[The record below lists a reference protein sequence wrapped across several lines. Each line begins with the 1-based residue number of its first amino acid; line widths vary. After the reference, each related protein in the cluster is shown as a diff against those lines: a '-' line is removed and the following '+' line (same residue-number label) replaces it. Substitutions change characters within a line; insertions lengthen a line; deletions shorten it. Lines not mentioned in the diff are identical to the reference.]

1 MRLSELPRALVT
13 ALNPVVV
20 FTTTGLVAALA
31 GAGLV
36 QPARAGA
43 LFAAVDLPQ
52 ERFVLVSAP
61 IGDGTKAQLNIYE
74 QLNGKRPCFAM
85 TGSQPAKVEPLLAT
99 FDFTGICNRFIDANG
114 YSLRIGDAD
123 LATSYRLSVIRKDN
137 DNLLVA
143 LPTKAGA
150 GPEMVVART
159 QGPGTGF
166 SQLVFEPGWQLKRR
180 AFGGRQLGHVYVYRA
195 IAPAEPSAGLEA
207 SAPAKVSAVVGLEST
222 PAVPPAPVTT
232 KR

>member
-1 MRLSELPRALVT
+1 MRLSELPRALSL
-13 ALNPVVV
+13 ALQPAVLLA
-20 FTTTGLVAALA
+20 TTGLVAALG

-36 QPARAGA
+36 QSARAAA
-43 LFAAVDLPQ
+43 LFAAVDVPQ

-61 IGDGTKAQLNIYE
+61 IGDGTKGQLNIYE

-85 TGSQPAKVEPLLAT
+85 SGSQPARVEPMLAS
-99 FDFTGICNRFIDANG
+99 FDFTGICSRFIDANG
-114 YSLRIGDAD
+114 YSLRIGDTD

-137 DNLLVA
+137 DNLLMA

-166 SQLVFEPGWQLKRR
+166 TQLVFEPGWELKRR
-180 AFGGRQLGHVYVYRA
+180 AFGGRQLGHVYIYRA
-195 IAPAEPSAGLEA
+195 IAPAEPIVAVEA
-207 SAPAKVSAVVGLEST
+207 SPPPSASVASK
-222 PAVPPAPVTT
+222 P
-232 KR
+232 

>member
-1 MRLSELPRALVT
+1 MRLSQLPRALSPALRPVAVLVT
-13 ALNPVVV
+13 STV
-20 FTTTGLVAALA
+20 VAASS

-36 QPARAGA
+36 QSARAGA
-43 LFAAVDLPQ
+43 LFAAVDVPQ

-61 IGDGTKAQLNIYE
+61 IGDGSKGQLNIYE
-74 QLNGKRPCFAM
+74 QLNRKRPCFAM
-85 TGSQPAKVEPLLAT
+85 SGSQPAKVEPMLAT

-114 YSLRIGDAD
+114 YSLRIGDTD

-137 DNLLVA
+137 DNLLMA

-166 SQLVFEPGWQLKRR
+166 TQLVFEPGWELKRR
-180 AFGGRQLGHVYVYRA
+180 AFGGRQLGHVYIYRA
-195 IAPAEPSAGLEA
+195 IAPAEPNVAVEAGPPPSVPVA
-207 SAPAKVSAVVGLEST
+207 SK
-222 PAVPPAPVTT
+222 
-232 KR
+232 K

>member
-1 MRLSELPRALVT
+1 MRLSVLPRALVS
-13 ALNPVVV
+13 ALQPVALLAA
-20 FTTTGLVAALA
+20 TGLVAASSS
-31 GAGLV
+31 AGLV

-43 LFAAVDLPQ
+43 LFAAVDVPQ

-61 IGDGTKAQLNIYE
+61 IGDGTKGQLNIYE

-85 TGSQPAKVEPLLAT
+85 SGSQPAKVEPLLGT

-114 YSLRIGDAD
+114 YSLRIGDND

-137 DNLLVA
+137 DNLLMA

-166 SQLVFEPGWQLKRR
+166 TQLVFEPGWELKRR
-180 AFGGRQLGHVYVYRA
+180 AFGRRQLGHVYVYRA
-195 IAPAEPSAGLEA
+195 IAPAEPIVAVEVSPLPSPPVA
-207 SAPAKVSAVVGLEST
+207 SKP
-222 PAVPPAPVTT
+222 
-232 KR
+232 

>member
-1 MRLSELPRALVT
+1 MRLSELPRALVLALQPAVLLT
-13 ALNPVVV
+13 A
-20 FTTTGLVAALA
+20 TGLVAAL
-31 GAGLV
+31 GGVGLV
-36 QPARAGA
+36 QSARAGA
-43 LFAAVDLPQ
+43 LFSAADVPQ

-61 IGDGTKAQLNIYE
+61 IGDGTKGQLNIYE

-85 TGSQPAKVEPLLAT
+85 SGSQPAKVEPMLAR

-114 YSLRIGDAD
+114 YSLRIGDND

-137 DNLLVA
+137 DNLLMA

-166 SQLVFEPGWQLKRR
+166 TQLVFEPGWELKRR
-180 AFGGRQLGHVYVYRA
+180 AFGRRQLGHVYIYRA
-195 IAPAEPSAGLEA
+195 IAPAEPIAAVEA
-207 SAPAKVSAVVGLEST
+207 SAPPS
-222 PAVPPAPVTT
+222 VPVAS
-232 KR
+232 KQ

>member
-1 MRLSELPRALVT
+1 MRLTELPRALVT
-13 ALNPVVV
+13 ALHPAVLLSA
-20 FTTTGLVAALA
+20 TGLVAALG

-43 LFAAVDLPQ
+43 LFAAVDVPQ

-61 IGDGTKAQLNIYE
+61 IGDGTKGQLNIYE

-85 TGSQPAKVEPLLAT
+85 SGSQPAKVEPMLAS
-99 FDFTGICNRFIDANG
+99 FDFTGICSRFIDANG
-114 YSLRIGDAD
+114 YSLRIGDTD

-137 DNLLVA
+137 DNLLMA

-166 SQLVFEPGWQLKRR
+166 TQLVFEPGWELKRR
-180 AFGGRQLGHVYVYRA
+180 AFWRRQLGHVYVYRA
-195 IAPAEPSAGLEA
+195 IAPADPIAAVEA
-207 SAPAKVSAVVGLEST
+207 SPPPS
-222 PAVPPAPVTT
+222 VPVAS
-232 KR
+232 KQ